1 MDYPMAAVRLKS
13 MTGVL
18 ETGLFGDICEK
29 IIVGTENGPQERF
42 HN

>member
-29 IIVGTENGPQERF
+29 S
-42 HN
+42 